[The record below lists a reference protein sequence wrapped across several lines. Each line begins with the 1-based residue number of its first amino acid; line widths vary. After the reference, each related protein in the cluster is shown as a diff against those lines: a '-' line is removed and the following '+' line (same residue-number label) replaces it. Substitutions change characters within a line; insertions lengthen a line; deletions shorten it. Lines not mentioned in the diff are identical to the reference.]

1 MKALT
6 NHVVPSRSAQL
17 VHFPMVLL
25 SSPLLPFSPPL
36 SLYLSRF
43 FLLFEYTHSR
53 TYTYTH
59 THTEIDTYTYSLI
72 PNAYRSLLFPFI
84 SSMRSPANT
93 EAETNSCT
101 LIQFVRIKDTINNV
115 FNRVCRDWNEQ
126 PTRCSMLFLMDA
138 HCPPC
143 ICVIYN
149 NKLFFKT

>member
-6 NHVVPSRSAQL
+6 NQVVPSRSAQL

-36 SLYLSRF
+36 FLYFSRF
-43 FLLFEYTHSR
+43 FLLFGYTHL
-53 TYTYTH
+53 H
-59 THTEIDTYTYSLI
+59 THRPTRYIYSLL

-84 SSMRSPANT
+84 SSMRSPANI

-115 FNRVCRDWNEQ
+115 FNRVCWDRNRQ
-126 PTRCSMLFLMDA
+126 PTRCSTLFLMDA
-138 HCPPC
+138 HCLPC
-143 ICVIYN
+143 ACVLHVYN
-149 NKLFFKT
+149 NKLFAKT